1 MAVKTYPKEK
11 LLKLYHDLLLTRQ
24 FEQRLSILYRQGKI
38 VGGLYLSRGQEAIP
52 VATCQHLRKDD
63 FISPVHRD
71 LGAFLVKGMDPGVLM
86 AQILAKQTGPSK
98 GKDSFLHAG
107 SKELGIIPPTSIL
120 ASTIPIA
127 AGVAFGFKIRGEDRV
142 AVSYFGEGGSNR
154 GDFHEGLNFA
164 GLHKPPLVLIC
175 ENNKYAYST
184 PVEKEMAICCVA
196 YRAESYGFEGLI
208 VDGNDAL
215 AVYDTMEYAVN
226 KAREGGGPTLIECMT
241 YRISGH
247 SEHDEAKYQPPE
259 EKEIW
264 KRRDPIENFR
274 KYLTD
279 RGQLDESEDQ
289 RIQTQIAQTLDKA
302 VAFAEQSPYPPPED
316 ALRHVFANE
325 EPKYGDRHHI

>member
-1 MAVKTYPKEK
+1 MAAKDLPKEQ
-11 LLKLYHDLLLTRQ
+11 LLKLYYDLLLTRQ

-38 VGGLYLSRGQEAIP
+38 VGGLYLSRGQEAIA

-63 FISPVHRD
+63 VISPVHRD

-86 AQILAKQTGPSK
+86 AQILAKETGPSK

-107 SKELGIIPPTSIL
+107 SRELGIIPPTSIL
-120 ASTIPIA
+120 ASTIPIC
-127 AGVAFGFKIRGEDRV
+127 AGIAFSFKLRKQDRV

-164 GLHKPPLVLIC
+164 GVHKPPLILVC

-196 YRAESYGFEGLI
+196 YRAESYSFEGLI

-215 AVYDTMEYAVN
+215 AVYDTMEYAVK

-259 EKEIW
+259 EKEEW
-264 KRRDPIENFR
+264 KRRDPIERFR
-274 KYLTD
+274 AFLTEHGHLSD
-279 RGQLDESEDQ
+279 SDEQQMNEKIAKVLDE
-289 RIQTQIAQTLDKA
+289 A

-316 ALRHVFANE
+316 ALRHVFADE
-325 EPKYGDRHHI
+325 EP

>member
-1 MAVKTYPKEK
+1 MAAKDLPKEK
-11 LLKLYHDLLLTRQ
+11 LLKLFRDLLLTRM

-63 FISPVHRD
+63 YISPVHRD

-86 AQILAKQTGPSK
+86 AQILGKQAGPSR

-142 AVSYFGEGGSNR
+142 AVSYFGEGASNR

-164 GLHKPPLVLIC
+164 GLHKPPLILIC

-196 YRAESYGFEGLI
+196 YRAESYGFEGII
-208 VDGNDAL
+208 VDGNDTL
-215 AVYDTMEYAVN
+215 AVYDKMEDAVK

-247 SEHDEAKYQPPE
+247 SEHDDAKYQPPE
-259 EKEIW
+259 EKEEW
-264 KRRDPIENFR
+264 KRRDPIERYRNF
-274 KYLTD
+274 LIQQGHLNETD
-279 RGQLDESEDQ
+279 EQNIQAEIAKILDDAA
-289 RIQTQIAQTLDKA
+289 T
-302 VAFAEQSPYPPPED
+302 FAEQSPYPPPEE
-316 ALRHVFANE
+316 ALQHVFANE
-325 EPKYGDRHHI
+325 EP